1 MLKLNASRSR
11 PPTASRWMILSMD
24 FDDLPDVRDGC
35 TQLERAILRV
45 LSEARAEFGDRPV
58 PTALIYGRVVE
69 YVNVDVAEFQRALA
83 RLTGR

>member
-1 MLKLNASRSR
+1 
-11 PPTASRWMILSMD
+11 MD

-35 TQLERAILRV
+35 TRLERAILRV
-45 LSEARAEFGDRPV
+45 LSDARAEFGDRSI

-69 YVNVDVAEFQRALA
+69 YVSVDVAEFQRVLT